1 VGDGYTIFDISASA
15 LMAERRRMDLIANN
29 IANAKTTHGVDG
41 KPYQRK
47 YAIFKTIL
55 EDEGVSLDE
64 PGYFREKGVK
74 VDRIVTD
81 KSPFLKVYDPSH
93 PDADEKGY
101 VEYPNVNVIEE
112 MVDLIAAS
120 RAYEANVAV
129 IKTTKQITQRALEF
143 LRI

>member
-1 VGDGYTIFDISASA
+1 VDDGYTIFDISASA

-29 IANAKTTHGVDG
+29 IANAKTTRGVDG

-55 EDEGVSLDE
+55 DEEGASLDD
-64 PGYFREKGVK
+64 PGYNREKGVK

-81 KSPFLKVYDPSH
+81 KSPFLTVYDPSH
-93 PDADEKGY
+93 PDADDKGY
-101 VEYPNVNVIEE
+101 VQYPNVNVIEE